1 VQQEKPLELPEE
13 KPLPPHTAAS
23 IEKLDEDAMVFIG
36 KPPVNLQ
43 RIMLL
48 MVMGSGMLGIG
59 IAMVQFYLKHG
70 YIPPIMWP
78 ISSGILL
85 VFGLVTWLQTKIM
98 TKMVEKRKIPVT
110 LRIDSEGI
118 SLQDVTGIHGPIP
131 WSHLQTITP
140 RKLLFLPCIHAYFH
154 DPAATKKL
162 LGMKYWYFYYPGGGM
177 GLRSDLFGLS
187 AEELAARIE
196 RYREKGLG

>member
-1 VQQEKPLELPEE
+1 MQQEQQLTEE
-13 KPLPPHTAAS
+13 KLLPHTKES

-48 MVMGSGMLGIG
+48 MVMGAGTLGIA
-59 IAMVQFYLKHG
+59 IAMIQIYLKRG
-70 YIPPIMWP
+70 YIPSFMWP
-78 ISSGILL
+78 ISSIMLL
-85 VFGLVTWLQTKIM
+85 FMVLITWAQTKFM
-98 TKMVEKRKIPVT
+98 SKMVEKRKIPVT

-131 WSHLQTITP
+131 WSHLKTVTP

-196 RYREKGLG
+196 RYRERGLA

>member
-1 VQQEKPLELPEE
+1 MQKEQQILDERQ
-13 KPLPPHTAAS
+13 LPPHTAAS
-23 IEKLDEDAMVFIG
+23 IEKLGEDAMVFIG
-36 KPPVNLQ
+36 KPPANLQ
-43 RIMLL
+43 RMMLL
-48 MVMGSGMLGIG
+48 MVMGAGTLGIA
-59 IAMVQFYLKHG
+59 IAMILIYLQDG
-70 YIPPIMWP
+70 YIPSYMWRFSSIMLLFSGL
-78 ISSGILL
+78 ISWIQAKR
-85 VFGLVTWLQTKIM
+85 TM
-98 TKMVEKRKIPVT
+98 KMVTKRKIPVT

-131 WSHLQTITP
+131 WSHLKTVTP

-196 RYREKGLG
+196 RYRERGLA

>member
-1 VQQEKPLELPEE
+1 MQKEQQIPDER
-13 KPLPPHTAAS
+13 PLPPHISAS
-23 IEKLDEDAMVFIG
+23 IEKLDDDAMIFIG
-36 KPPVNLQ
+36 KPPRNFQ
-43 RIMLL
+43 RFVILI
-48 MVMGSGMLGIG
+48 VMSSAMLGI
-59 IAMVQFYLKHG
+59 IILMILIYLQDG
-70 YIPPIMWP
+70 YIPSYMWRVSSMMLLFSGLISWMQAKRIM
-78 ISSGILL
+78 
-85 VFGLVTWLQTKIM
+85 
-98 TKMVEKRKIPVT
+98 KMVTKRKIPVT

-131 WSHLQTITP
+131 WSHLKTVTP

-196 RYREKGLG
+196 RYRERGLA